1 MTDRIQRP
9 LTRRDRRIAERG
21 VERTRPKGSPQK
33 RRFGL
38 GAISAVA
45 LALGAAVIAIAIVLG
60 GGVGS
65 KVVETNLAT
74 TVRLPGGIAFS
85 GMVLGRPDA
94 KVTIDLYED
103 FQCPA
108 CRMWSESAF
117 PSLLSHEVA
126 DGTVRIVFHDM
137 AFLGRESVDAGH
149 AAYAAAEQGHFWDMW
164 MTLYANQGPRE
175 NGGTFNRAALLAM
188 AGNLGFDTAR
198 FAADMDS
205 PAAIADLDTSIATSR
220 TAGVSSTPTL
230 VINGQAYQ
238 GVGTYTDLSAVIA
251 AAAK

>member
-1 MTDRIQRP
+1 M
-9 LTRRDRRIAERG
+9 
-21 VERTRPKGSPQK
+21 
-33 RRFGL
+33 
-38 GAISAVA
+38 
-45 LALGAAVIAIAIVLG
+45 LG

-65 KVVETNLAT
+65 KAVETNLAT

-85 GMVLGRPDA
+85 EMVLGRSDA

-108 CRMWSESAF
+108 CRMWSESTF
-117 PSLLSHEVA
+117 PSLLSHEVG
-126 DGTVRIVFHDM
+126 DGSVRVVFHDM

-149 AAYAAAEQGHFWDMW
+149 AAYAAAQQGHFWDMW

-188 AGNLGFDTAR
+188 AGNLDFDTAR

-205 PAAIADLDTSIATSR
+205 PAAIADLDASIATSR

>member
-1 MTDRIQRP
+1 MTDRVQRP
-9 LTRRDRRIAERG
+9 LRRRERRIAERAG
-21 VERTRPKGSPQK
+21 ERTRPKASPRE

-45 LALGAAVIAIAIVLG
+45 LAVGAAVIAIAIALG

-65 KVVETNLAT
+65 TAIKTNPAT
-74 TVRLPGGIAFS
+74 TVRLPAGLAFS

-108 CRMWSESAF
+108 CRQWSESTF
-117 PSLLSHEVA
+117 PFLLSHEVT
-126 DGTVRIVFHDM
+126 DGAARIVFHDM
-137 AFLGRESVDAGH
+137 AFLGKESVDAGH
-149 AAYAAAEQGHFWDMW
+149 AAYAAAQQNRFWDMW

-175 NGGTFNRAALLAM
+175 NAGTFNRAALLAM

-205 PAAIADLDTSIATSR
+205 PAAAADLDASIAASR

-230 VINGQAYQ
+230 VINGQAYK
-238 GVGTYTDLSAVIA
+238 GVGTYADLSAVIA